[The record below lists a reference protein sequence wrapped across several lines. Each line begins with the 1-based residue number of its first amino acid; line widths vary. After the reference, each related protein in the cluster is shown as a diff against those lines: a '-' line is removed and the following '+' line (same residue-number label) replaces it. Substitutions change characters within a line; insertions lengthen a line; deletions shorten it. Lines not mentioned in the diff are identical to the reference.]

1 MQYRCREEACF
12 GIVHNIAAQN
22 GVNANVFHL
31 AIDSCIGDSA
41 TKTVDT
47 CSGRARRSAHENGVF
62 EIVPIDIA
70 HTGCHFRGQAER
82 IADADCSAAVC
93 MFGAKI
99 DGAEGLRDEA
109 TIKAAAHGV
118 FFVKRRKK
126 LIGGRA
132 EFRIA
137 FASGRFKVADFSQT
151 VDMTFA
157 KQIAAFDNFLYCL
170 FVGNGLPLVFTALAG
185 ALEHLSDSSR
195 ISDAVGAR

>member
-1 MQYRCREEACF
+1 
-12 GIVHNIAAQN
+12 
-22 GVNANVFHL
+22 
-31 AIDSCIGDSA
+31 
-41 TKTVDT
+41 
-47 CSGRARRSAHENGVF
+47 
-62 EIVPIDIA
+62 
-70 HTGCHFRGQAER
+70 
-82 IADADCSAAVC
+82 

-126 LIGGRA
+126 LVGRRA
-132 EFRIA
+132 EFRVA